1 MPIETFVIVACA
13 SGLFAT
19 VVLDLWQRLVHAVA
33 GIPPANW
40 AFVGRWFAY
49 IPRGRLVHRPI
60 ADTPHVEGELALGW
74 TLHYLIGLVYGFA
87 YLGLTVI
94 GLEHRPTLTNGL
106 IFGACSVVIP
116 WFILQPGLGLG
127 VMGWR
132 TPKPLVPMFNA
143 LANHIVYGVALYAG
157 ALLAASAILAVD
169 TR

>member
-1 MPIETFVIVACA
+1 MPIETFVIVACV

-74 TLHYLIGLVYGFA
+74 TLHYLIGLAYGFA
-87 YLGLTVI
+87 YVGLLVY
-94 GLEHRPTLTNGL
+94 GLDRQPSLLNGFV
-106 IFGACSVVIP
+106 FGLCSVVIP
-116 WFILQPGLGLG
+116 WFILQPGLGIG
-127 VMGWR
+127 VMGR
-132 TPKPLVPMFNA
+132 LAPKPAVPMLNA
-143 LANHIVYGVALYAG
+143 LANHIIYGIALFVGGRLG
-157 ALLAASAILAVD
+157 AAI
-169 TR
+169 T

>member
-1 MPIETFVIVACA
+1 MPLQTFVIVACV

-19 VVLDLWQRLVHAVA
+19 VMLDLWQRLVHAVA

-60 ADTPHVEGELALGW
+60 ADTPPIEGELALGW
-74 TLHYLIGLVYGFA
+74 TLHYLIGLAYGFA
-87 YLGLTVI
+87 YVGLMVY
-94 GLEHRPTLTNGL
+94 GLDRQPSLLNGFV
-106 IFGACSVVIP
+106 FGLCSVMIP

-132 TPKPLVPMFNA
+132 TPKPWVPMFNA

-157 ALLAASAILAVD
+157 VWLAPAA
-169 TR
+169 